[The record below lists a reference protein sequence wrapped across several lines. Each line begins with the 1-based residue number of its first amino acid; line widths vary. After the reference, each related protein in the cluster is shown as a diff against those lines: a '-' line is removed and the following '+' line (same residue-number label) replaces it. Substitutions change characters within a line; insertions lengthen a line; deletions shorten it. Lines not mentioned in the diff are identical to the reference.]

1 MHHLPLPF
9 STTAWHGPLLA
20 GLSVL
25 AFASHAAPGFREG
38 AYAEAPGST
47 AAVCVTRKQM
57 GNLTA
62 QAWKPAMK
70 QRGMD
75 CTITESAKPMVGHET
90 WKASCADPRGQ
101 GTQHLYQFT
110 VHASSEQVVI
120 DSRMADAAGDLKM
133 KNAFMGAYQGA
144 CTANTPPLDEW
155 VYLDGT
161 YGMGA
166 PAQADGARKAVAIE
180 LIRCGN
186 VFNGLSLTV
195 AKGKQADMRAAAAVL
210 LEAAVELYPA
220 EGDFHLDELKKSAP
234 LVSAELVGS
243 SAEKKFALYQSCSA
257 YLQPGGVDRSVKE
270 RSATAGATK

>member
-9 STTAWHGPLLA
+9 STIAWHGALLA
-20 GLSVL
+20 GLSAL

-38 AYAEAPGST
+38 AYAETPGST

-62 QAWKPAMK
+62 LAWKSAMK

-75 CTITESAKPMVGHET
+75 CTITESAKPLVGHET
-90 WKASCADPRGQ
+90 WKASCADPRSRGAL
-101 GTQHLYQFT
+101 HLYQFT
-110 VHASSEQVVI
+110 VHANSEQVVI

-144 CTANTPPLDEW
+144 CTASTPPLDEW

-195 AKGKQADMRAAAAVL
+195 TKARQADMRTGAAAL

-220 EGDFHLDELKKSAP
+220 DGDFHVDELKKSAP
-234 LVSAELVGS
+234 LVSTELVGS
-243 SAEKKFALYQSCSA
+243 SAEKRFALYQSCSA
-257 YLQPGGVDRSVKE
+257 YLQPDGIAQAVKE
-270 RSATAGATK
+270 RSTAAGAAK

>member
-1 MHHLPLPF
+1 MHHLPIPF
-9 STTAWHGPLLA
+9 STTARHGAWLA
-20 GLSVL
+20 CLSAL

-38 AYAEAPGST
+38 AYAEAPGNT

-75 CTITESAKPMVGHET
+75 CTITESAKPMAGHET
-90 WKASCADPRGQ
+90 WKAACTDPRGK

-110 VHASSEQVVI
+110 VHANSEQVVI

-133 KNAFMGAYQGA
+133 KHAFMGTYQGA
-144 CTANTPPLDEW
+144 CTASTPPLDEW

-161 YGMGA
+161 YGLGT
-166 PAQADGARKAVAIE
+166 PAQADGARKAVAVE

-195 AKGKQADMRAAAAVL
+195 AKARQADMRTGAAAL

-220 EGDFHLDELKKSAP
+220 DGDFHMDELKKSAP
-234 LVSAELVGS
+234 LVSAEIVGS

-257 YLQPGGVDRSVKE
+257 YLQPEGIAQALKE
-270 RSATAGATK
+270 RSTAADAAK

>member
-1 MHHLPLPF
+1 MHHPATPLF
-9 STTAWHGPLLA
+9 STARHAALLA
-20 GLSVL
+20 GLSAL
-25 AFASHAAPGFREG
+25 AVASHAAPGFREG
-38 AYAEAPGST
+38 AYAEAPGGT
-47 AAVCVTRKQM
+47 AAVCITRKQM
-57 GNLTA
+57 GQLTA

-90 WKASCADPRGQ
+90 WKAACTDPRNKDA
-101 GTQHLYQFT
+101 QHLYQFT
-110 VHASSEQVVI
+110 VHADSEQIVI
-120 DSRMADAAGDLKM
+120 DSRMANAAGELAM
-133 KNAFMGAYQGA
+133 KNAFLGTYQGA
-144 CTANTPPLDEW
+144 CTASTPPLDEW

-195 AKGKQADMRAAAAVL
+195 AKGKQADMRTAAAAM

-220 EGDFHLDELKKSAP
+220 EGSFHMDELKKSAP

-243 SAEKKFALYQSCSA
+243 SAEKKFALYQPCSA
-257 YLQPGGVDRSVKE
+257 YLQPGGIAQSVKE
-270 RSATAGATK
+270 RSTAAGAAK